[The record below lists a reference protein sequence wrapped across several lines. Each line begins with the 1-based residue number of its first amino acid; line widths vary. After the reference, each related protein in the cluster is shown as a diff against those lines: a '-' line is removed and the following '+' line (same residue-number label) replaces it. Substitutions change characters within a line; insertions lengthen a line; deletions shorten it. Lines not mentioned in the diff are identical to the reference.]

1 MSCHSVSLQGVSQP
15 KYPEVAA
22 FLRTVAANLETLGP
36 TATFRRLVEVGALP
50 WDESDNFKRW
60 WRGAHRP
67 SFGETIAMLE
77 AASMLL
83 QWKPGQTRYLLLPKL
98 QELVRL
104 QDEVSPEA
112 RQQTAEDL
120 RAMAAAL
127 TALADDVEKP
137 VERGSQP

>member
-1 MSCHSVSLQGVSQP
+1 MSCHSVSLQGMSQP

-22 FLRTVAANLETLGP
+22 FLRTVAANLETQKP
-36 TATFRRLVEVGALP
+36 METFKRLVELNALS
-50 WDESDNFKRW
+50 WGERDNFMRW
-60 WRGAHRP
+60 WHGKHRT

-98 QELVRL
+98 QGLVRL
-104 QDEVSPEA
+104 QDEVSPES
-112 RQQTAEDL
+112 RRQTAVDL